1 MEKVKMAKTRYQGLF
16 LSVLMFP
23 GTGRRGNKNLK
34 QGWLIALYSLI
45 LPIIKNRNYF

>member
-1 MEKVKMAKTRYQGLF
+1 MEKVKMAKIRYQGPF
-16 LSVLMFP
+16 LSVLEFRT
-23 GTGRRGNKNLK
+23 TGSGGKKNLK